1 MEFEEFVNRMYSEL
15 PEKMQEPVRIIV
27 DGSISLAP
35 VLGKYYSQYQY
46 RKIDRA
52 FKDMSPR
59 LETIALK
66 IESSEESE
74 LFKEEI
80 FPVIVSKILNEPQE
94 EKIKIII
101 DGFEHLIDKNITD
114 LDTIFHY
121 YDVLEELRLA
131 DIVFLIKNYKP
142 IDYSKATLNI
152 KLDDPTEMYHLSQSE
167 RRELEERKAEK
178 RDVERYL
185 VNKLER
191 LGLVSEEINEYRN
204 NFGNNSNSAFDN
216 YPKQFSMTDYKLTP
230 FGKRFIQFF
239 SSLDEDIK
247 TE

>member
-1 MEFEEFVNRMYSEL
+1 MNFEEFVDQMYSEL
-15 PEKMQEPVRIIV
+15 PEKAQEPVRIFV
-27 DGSISLAP
+27 EGTATLAP
-35 VLGKYYSQYQY
+35 VLGKYYHQYQH

-52 FKDMSPR
+52 FKEMGPK
-59 LETIALK
+59 LAKIASK
-66 IESSEESE
+66 IENSEETE

-80 FPVIVSKILNEPQE
+80 FPVIVSKILNESQE

-101 DGFEHLIDKNITD
+101 DGFEHLVEKNITD

-142 IDYSKATLNI
+142 IDHLKATLNI
-152 KLDDPTEMYHLSQSE
+152 KLVDPYRLSQSE
-167 RRELEERKAEK
+167 RREFQERRAER

-191 LGLVSEEINEYRN
+191 LGLVTEKNDDYRV
-204 NFGNNSNSAFDN
+204 SYTEPTKSPFDN
-216 YPKQFSMTDYKLTP
+216 IPKPFSLRDYELTP
-230 FGKRFIQFF
+230 FGKRFIIFF
-239 SSLDEDIK
+239 SSVDEVSNN
-247 TE
+247 E

>member
-1 MEFEEFVNRMYSEL
+1 MEFEEFLDRMYSEL

-59 LETIALK
+59 LETIASK

-101 DGFEHLIDKNITD
+101 DGFEHSIDKEITD
-114 LDTIFHY
+114 LDVIFYY
-121 YDVLEELRLA
+121 YDVLEELRFS
-131 DIVFLIKNYKP
+131 DIAFLSKNYPLTQKKE
-142 IDYSKATLNI
+142 SNI
-152 KLDDPTEMYHLSQSE
+152 SQQSRHYKNFEEFLD
-167 RRELEERKAEK
+167 REPFAIY
-178 RDVERYL
+178 VN
-185 VNKLER
+185 NKLQN
-191 LGLVSEEINEYRN
+191 LGLIREKEDRNVSSEIVIPYD
-204 NFGNNSNSAFDN
+204 F
-216 YPKQFSMTDYKLTP
+216 TP
-230 FGKRFIQFF
+230 FGKKFCEFF
-239 SSLDEDIK
+239 LRDES
-247 TE
+247 

>member
-1 MEFEEFVNRMYSEL
+1 MKFEEFVDQMYSEL
-15 PEKMQEPVRIIV
+15 PEKAQEPVRILV
-27 DGSISLAP
+27 DGTATLAP
-35 VLGKYYSQYQY
+35 VLGKYYHQYQH

-52 FKDMSPR
+52 FKEMGPK
-59 LETIALK
+59 LEKIASK
-66 IESSEESE
+66 IENSEETE

-94 EKIKIII
+94 EKIKVII
-101 DGFEHLIDKNITD
+101 DGFEHLVDKNITD

-152 KLDDPTEMYHLSQSE
+152 RLEDPAEMYGLSQSE
-167 RRELEERKAEK
+167 RRELQERRAERK
-178 RDVERYL
+178 DVERYL

-191 LGLVSEEINEYRN
+191 LGLVTEKNDDYRKSY
-204 NFGNNSNSAFDN
+204 GEPTKSPFDN
-216 YPKQFSMTDYKLTP
+216 IPKSFSLLDYELTP
-230 FGKRFIQFF
+230 FGKRFIIFF
-239 SSLDEDIK
+239 SSIDTISDNE
-247 TE
+247 